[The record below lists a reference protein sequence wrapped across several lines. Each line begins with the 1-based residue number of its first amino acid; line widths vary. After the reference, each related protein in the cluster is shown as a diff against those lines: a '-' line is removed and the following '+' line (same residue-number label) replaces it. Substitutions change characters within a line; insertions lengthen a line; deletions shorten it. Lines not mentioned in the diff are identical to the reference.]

1 MGQLSYGD
9 WQCAERE
16 RQDDREADA
25 ALADEMAA
33 ENEADDDLD
42 EASEVMA

>member
-1 MGQLSYGD
+1 MGQMSYGD

-25 ALADEMAA
+25 AAADEVAA
-33 ENEADDDLD
+33 EGDDLD
-42 EASEVMA
+42 EATEVMA

>member
-1 MGQLSYGD
+1 MTQPSYGD
-9 WQCAERE
+9 WLCAERE

-25 ALADEMAA
+25 ALADEMA
-33 ENEADDDLD
+33 EGDDLD